1 MPLQNM
7 TSDEDFKRL
16 ESKVD
21 KLTDAVMRLV
31 LIEERQSTQGE
42 RIGKIETHVAS
53 LQTAHNKTDKMLHM
67 WINRGVGVWVAVGI
81 AFALVQFGSKW
92 MK

>member
-1 MPLQNM
+1 M
-7 TSDEDFKRL
+7 TTDEDFRRL

-42 RIGKIETHVAS
+42 RIGKVETKMAV
-53 LQTAHNKTDKMLHM
+53 LETNQTKTDRTLHM
-67 WINRGVGVWVAVGI
+67 WINRGVGVWVAVGL
-81 AFALVQFGSKW
+81 AFTLIQFGSKW
-92 MK
+92 IK

>member
-1 MPLQNM
+1 M
-7 TSDEDFKRL
+7 TTDEDFKRL

-42 RIGKIETHVAS
+42 RIGKVETKMAVME
-53 LQTAHNKTDKMLHM
+53 TAHTKLDRTLHM
-67 WINRGVGVWVAVGI
+67 WINRGVGVWVTVAVVW
-81 AFALVQFGSKW
+81 AFVQFVFKR
-92 MK
+92 